1 MVWRHHAFASLGED
15 GQRTRHLLRTRP
27 TEAALKIALVSPYD
41 FPYPGGVTQH
51 VIHLQREFSGLGHD
65 VRIIAPSSDRQ
76 LERHMEDVYRVGR
89 VTRVRANGSIAR
101 ITLSFRLA
109 RRVRD
114 ILRNEKFDVVHA
126 HEPLMPALPPTI
138 LKYSDALNIGTFHA
152 HRGSY
157 YGYFYGR
164 PVLKRVFGNLDG
176 RIAVSRAA
184 KKFVQQYFQA
194 RYTII
199 PNGVDYDRFIK
210 AEPIDELCD
219 GRPNILFVGRP
230 EKRKGLGYL
239 IRAYPTIKNAFPEAR
254 ILVAGAGDW
263 QRDRYRAYA
272 EAHGLSDILFLGWQ
286 SDEVMPSLYKSAR
299 IFCSPATGGESFGI
313 VLLEAMAAGVPVVAS
328 DIEGYRDVVSNG
340 KQGLLV
346 PPRNEEAL
354 AEAICKLLQD
364 PTTGTEM
371 GAAGQAWA
379 LHFAWPQVASRILHF
394 YGERARLT
402 EAEQPARANILA
414 PGRGAVNVAPSG

>member
-1 MVWRHHAFASLGED
+1 MDH
-15 GQRTRHLLRTRP
+15 GQRI
-27 TEAALKIALVSPYD
+27 EARLKIALVSPYD

-51 VIHLQREFSGLGHD
+51 VLHLQREFSRLGHD
-65 VRIIAPSSDRQ
+65 VRIIAPSSDRA
-76 LERHMEDVYRVGR
+76 LEKHLDNVYRVGR

-114 ILRNEKFDVVHA
+114 ILRSEHFDVVHA

-138 LKYSDALNIGTFHA
+138 LKYSDALNVGTFHA

-164 PVLKRVFGNLDG
+164 PILKRVFGNLDG

-199 PNGVDYDRFIK
+199 PNGVDWEHFVK
-210 AEPIDELCD
+210 AQPLEQLED

-239 IRAYPTIKNAFPEAR
+239 IRAYPAIKNAFPDAR
-254 ILVAGAGDW
+254 IVVAGAGDW
-263 QRDRYRAYA
+263 ERDRYRAYA
-272 EAHGLSDILFLGWQ
+272 QAHGLTDIVFLGYQ
-286 SDEVMPSLYKSAR
+286 PDEDLPSLYKSADV
-299 IFCSPATGGESFGI
+299 FCSPATGGESFGI
-313 VLLEAMAAGVPVVAS
+313 VLLEAMAAGVPIVAS
-328 DIEGYRDVVSNG
+328 DIEGYRDVVSSG
-340 KQGLLV
+340 KQGILV

-354 AEAICKLLQD
+354 SHAICQLLQD
-364 PTTGTEM
+364 RGMRAEM
-371 GAAGQAWA
+371 GTAAQAWA
-379 LHFAWPQVASRILHF
+379 HHFEWPQVAARILHF
-394 YGERARLT
+394 YGERARFS
-402 EAEQPARANILA
+402 EAEVPVWAKILSPGKGAINIA
-414 PGRGAVNVAPSG
+414 SSG

>member
-1 MVWRHHAFASLGED
+1 MGGTAPA
-15 GQRTRHLLRTRP
+15 
-27 TEAALKIALVSPYD
+27 TEGGIGAYGGRDHSRETPLKIALVSPYD

-51 VIHLQREFSGLGHD
+51 VVHLQREFARMGHD
-65 VRIIAPSSDRQ
+65 VRIIAPSSDRL
-76 LERHMEDVYRVGR
+76 LEKNMDDVYRVGR

-109 RRVRD
+109 HRVRD
-114 ILRNEKFDVVHA
+114 ILRNERFDVVHA

-138 LKYSDALNIGTFHA
+138 LRYSDALNIGTFHA

-199 PNGVDYDRFIK
+199 PNGVDYDRFSSAK
-210 AEPIDELCD
+210 PLEELMD
-219 GRPNILFVGRP
+219 GRPNVLFVGRP

-239 IRAYPTIKNAFPEAR
+239 IRAYPAIKNAFPDAR
-254 ILVAGAGDW
+254 IVVAGAGDW
-263 QRDRYRAYA
+263 TRDRYHSYA
-272 EAHGLSDILFLGWQ
+272 ATHGMTDIVFLGWQ
-286 SDEVMPSLYKSAR
+286 PDDTLPALYRSAQV
-299 IFCSPATGGESFGI
+299 FCAPATGGESFGI

-328 DIEGYRDVVSNG
+328 DIEGYRDVVSSG

-346 PPRNEEAL
+346 PPRDESAL
-354 AEAICKLLQD
+354 ADAVCRLLQD
-364 PTTGTEM
+364 KALRSEM
-371 GAAGQAWA
+371 ATAGQAWA
-379 LHFAWPQVASRILHF
+379 HHFTWPQIAERILHF
-394 YGERARLT
+394 YGERARLS
-402 EAEQPARANILA
+402 EVESPALA
-414 PGRGAVNVAPSG
+414 SLPVGRGAITALPSS

>member
-1 MVWRHHAFASLGED
+1 M
-15 GQRTRHLLRTRP
+15 
-27 TEAALKIALVSPYD
+27 
-41 FPYPGGVTQH
+41 TQH
-51 VIHLQREFSGLGHD
+51 VLHLQREFEGLGHD

-76 LERHMEDVYRVGR
+76 LEKHIVNVYRVGR

-101 ITLSFRLA
+101 ITLSFRLS

-114 ILRNEKFDVVHA
+114 ILRNERFDVVHA

-138 LKYSDALNIGTFHA
+138 LRYSDALNIGTFHA

-184 KKFVQQYFQA
+184 KKFVQQYFQS

-199 PNGVDYDRFIK
+199 PNGVDYDRFAT
-210 AEPIDELCD
+210 AEPLPELMD
-219 GRPNILFVGRP
+219 GRPNVLFVGRP

-239 IRAYPTIKNAFPEAR
+239 IRAYPAIKNSFPTAR
-254 ILVAGAGDW
+254 IVVAGAGDW
-263 QRDRYRAYA
+263 ERDRYHSYTQT
-272 EAHGLSDILFLGWQ
+272 HGMEDILFLGYQ
-286 SDEVMPSLYKSAR
+286 ADDVLPSLYRSAHV
-299 IFCSPATGGESFGI
+299 FCSPATRGESFGI

-328 DIEGYRDVVSNG
+328 DIEGYRDVVSSG

-346 PPRNEEAL
+346 PPGDERAL
-354 AEAICKLLQD
+354 AEAVCRLLQD
-364 PTTGTEM
+364 ATTRTEM
-371 GAAGQAWA
+371 GVAGQAWA
-379 LHFAWPQVASRILHF
+379 THFAWPQVAQRVLTF
-394 YGERARLT
+394 YGERARLS
-402 EAEQPARANILA
+402 EMESPALA
-414 PGRGAVNVAPSG
+414 GLSLSGRGQVKVASG

>member
-1 MVWRHHAFASLGED
+1 MRQDHRIAQVCPDH
-15 GQRTRHLLRTRP
+15 RP
-27 TEAALKIALVSPYD
+27 EGPLKIALVSPYD

-51 VIHLQREFSGLGHD
+51 VLHLQREFVRLGHD

-76 LERHMEDVYRVGR
+76 LEKHMDNVYRVGR

-114 ILRNEKFDVVHA
+114 ILRTEHFDVVHA
-126 HEPLMPALPPTI
+126 QEPLMPALPPTI
-138 LKYSDALNIGTFHA
+138 LKYSDVLNVGTFHA

-164 PVLKRVFGNLDG
+164 PVLRRVFANLDG

-199 PNGVDYDRFIK
+199 PNGVDYDHFAA
-210 AEPIDELCD
+210 AEPLEELMD

-239 IRAYPTIKNAFPEAR
+239 IRAYPAIKSAFPDAR
-254 ILVAGAGDW
+254 IVVAGAGDW
-263 QRDRYRAYA
+263 ERDRYQGYA
-272 EAHGLSDILFLGWQ
+272 QSHGLSDIVFLGWQ
-286 SDEVMPSLYKSAR
+286 PDGILPSLYRSAHV
-299 IFCSPATGGESFGI
+299 FCSPATGGESFGV
-313 VLLEAMAAGVPVVAS
+313 VLLEAMAAGVPIVAS
-328 DIEGYRDVVSNG
+328 DIEGYRDVVTDG

-346 PPRNEEAL
+346 PPRDERVL
-354 AEAICKLLQD
+354 ADAVCELLQSS
-364 PTTGTEM
+364 TLRSEM
-371 GAAGQAWA
+371 GTAGQAWA
-379 LHFAWPQVASRILHF
+379 HHFAWPQVAARILHF
-394 YGERARLT
+394 YAERSRLSEVASPVGT
-402 EAEQPARANILA
+402 AVLPA
-414 PGRGAVNVAPSG
+414 GRGAVNVAPSG

>member
-1 MVWRHHAFASLGED
+1 M
-15 GQRTRHLLRTRP
+15 
-27 TEAALKIALVSPYD
+27 EATLKIALVSPYD

-51 VIHLQREFSGLGHD
+51 VLHLQREFRRLGHD

-76 LERHMEDVYRVGR
+76 IEEQRDDVYRVGR

-101 ITLSFRLA
+101 ITLSFRLS

-114 ILRNEKFDVVHA
+114 ILRNERFDVVHA

-138 LKYSDALNIGTFHA
+138 LRYSEALNIGTFHA

-164 PVLKRVFGNLDG
+164 PVLKRVFANLDG

-199 PNGVDYDRFIK
+199 PNGVDFDRFAA
-210 AEPIDELCD
+210 AEPLPELMD

-239 IRAYPTIKNAFPEAR
+239 IRAYPAIKNAFPEAR
-254 ILVAGAGDW
+254 IVVAGAGDW
-263 QRDRYRAYA
+263 ERDRYQGYA
-272 EAHGLSDILFLGWQ
+272 QAHGLRDIIFLGWQ
-286 SDEVMPSLYKSAR
+286 PDDTLPSLYKSATV
-299 IFCSPATGGESFGI
+299 FCSPAIGGESFGI
-313 VLLEAMAAGVPVVAS
+313 VLLEAMAAGIPVVAS
-328 DIEGYRDVVSNG
+328 DIEGYRDVVSPG

-346 PPRNEEAL
+346 PPRNEKAL
-354 AEAICKLLQD
+354 ADALCELLQD
-364 PTTGTEM
+364 GGLREEMTT
-371 GAAGQAWA
+371 AGQAWA
-379 LHFAWPQVASRILHF
+379 LHFAWPRVAQRVLHF
-394 YGERARLT
+394 YEERARLS
-402 EAEQPARANILA
+402 EVESPAWDLA
-414 PGRGAVNVAPSG
+414 VAGRGAVNVASSG